1 MNVDS
6 YYVLSV
12 LSGLL
17 QEIGSFLADCLPCFA
32 SCVATLLIYKMGEK
46 NMTLFGD
53 MRYNY
58 ISEMNNEAISLM
70 RSGLSDEEI
79 LAKLREHKF
88 PFQIYTAN
96 KKRHLQKMVFA
107 KAVLNN
113 DGMMYKYVIV
123 PRFDK
128 KSFRALKKDM
138 EPILAKYED
147 NAVNDQAYIDVRYI
161 LKDNSPENIERILN
175 ALIKWHRKPFLSE
188 GILGTDCKAGLNTTY
203 IYRCLDNLNIWNN
216 NATYERYLQCLA
228 TINKVYGNMDIVSS
242 KASISQNLKL
252 IDDEKL
258 NELKNQVSEY
268 LKNKQN

>member
-1 MNVDS
+1 
-6 YYVLSV
+6 
-12 LSGLL
+12 
-17 QEIGSFLADCLPCFA
+17 
-32 SCVATLLIYKMGEK
+32 
-46 NMTLFGD
+46 MTLFGD

-58 ISEMNNEAISLM
+58 ISEMNNEVISLM

-216 NATYERYLQCLA
+216 NATYNRYLQCLA
-228 TINKVYGNMDIVSS
+228 EINKAYGNMEIVSS

-252 IDDEKL
+252 INNDKL
-258 NELKNQVSEY
+258 NKLKEQVSGY
-268 LKNKQN
+268 LKDKHN